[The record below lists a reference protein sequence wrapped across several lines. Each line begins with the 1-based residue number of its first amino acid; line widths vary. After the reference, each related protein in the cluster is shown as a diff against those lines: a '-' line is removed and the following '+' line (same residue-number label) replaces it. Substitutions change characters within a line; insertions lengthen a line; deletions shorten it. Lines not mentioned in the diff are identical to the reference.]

1 MELASLGKDPI
12 QPDQPA
18 GSDIRYEPEYEKLQ
32 AEIDKLSLP
41 SASAGIDWKKVSDL
55 GASILANKS
64 KDLLVASYLAV
75 GQVQMR
81 QLDGLA
87 DGLTIMHDLIDQY
100 WDSLF
105 PPKKRM
111 RGRVGALEWWIE
123 KTGAALTGI
132 TTDPVAPE
140 KLEAINTA
148 LSQIDTLL
156 KQHLSEPPL
165 LRPIQRALETIP
177 LLSEA
182 KPEPES
188 APVDEPSQ
196 PSPPPKPETIT
207 EREAPK
213 APPAPAEH
221 ETPVTE
227 GDAQKVIYSGLL
239 KLRQAAA
246 FLLEKDAT
254 NSIAYRCRRVAAWST
269 LSALP
274 PESNGQ
280 TQIPSPPPQVRQEL
294 IDLKENGNW
303 NALITSAEQRLS
315 QFLFWFDL
323 NRYVF
328 EALVNLGND
337 YQSASE
343 AVCQETACFLY
354 RFPGLV
360 DLTFSDGTPFADSET
375 RRWLKRIA
383 SVADTAS
390 TAAVRIPEP
399 GEGESQK
406 DGMAETIE
414 KASALAK
421 KNKLLDAVQL
431 IQAELKTCFSQKEA
445 LMWRLALC
453 RMLIGSKR
461 TDMALPHL
469 DLILKDVE
477 AYRLENWDPRLALEG
492 LKVVWNGYNNHSD
505 KALRRN
511 AEAVLSQIAKLD
523 PAEALKLSKS

>member
-1 MELASLGKDPI
+1 MELSSLGKDPI
-12 QPDQPA
+12 QADQPT
-18 GSDIRYEPEYEKLQ
+18 GSDVRYEPEYEQLQ

-55 GASILANKS
+55 AASILAHKS

-75 GQVQMR
+75 GQVHMR
-81 QLDGLA
+81 QIEGLA
-87 DGLTIMHDLIDQY
+87 DGLVVIHDLIATY
-100 WDSLF
+100 WDGLF

-123 KTGAALTGI
+123 KTESALAGV
-132 TTDPVAPE
+132 TTDPIAPE
-140 KLEAINTA
+140 KLESINTTLA
-148 LSQIDTLL
+148 HIDTLM
-156 KQHLSEPPL
+156 KQHLPEPLL
-165 LRPIQRALETIP
+165 LRPIQRSLETIP

-182 KPEPES
+182 KPEPEA
-188 APVDEPSQ
+188 APAGERPQ
-196 PSPPPKPETIT
+196 PSPPTKPETLT

-213 APPAPAEH
+213 VTSSPIEP

-227 GDAQKVIYSGLL
+227 KDAQKVINSGLQ

-246 FLLEKDAT
+246 VLLEKDPT
-254 NSIAYRCRRVAAWST
+254 NAVAYRCRRVAAWS
-269 LSALP
+269 LVSALP
-274 PESNGQ
+274 PESNGH
-280 TQIPSPPPQVRQEL
+280 TQIPPPQPQIHQEL
-294 IDLKENGNW
+294 KDLKD
-303 NALITSAEQRLS
+303 NAHWSGLIASAEQRVS

-323 NRYVF
+323 HRYVS

-337 YQSASE
+337 YQSAHE
-343 AVCQETACFLY
+343 AVCQETAYLLY
-354 RFPGLV
+354 RLPGLV

-375 RRWLKRIA
+375 RRWLKRIV
-383 SVADTAS
+383 SVSATAS
-390 TAAVRIPEP
+390 TDTAQIPEP
-399 GEGESQK
+399 GRGERK
-406 DGMAETIE
+406 EDAMADTVE
-414 KASALAK
+414 KARALAK

-431 IQAELKTCFSQKEA
+431 LQAELKNCLSQKEA

-469 DLILKDVE
+469 DLILKDIE
-477 AYRLENWDPRLALEG
+477 SYRLENWDPRLALEG
-492 LKVVWNGYNNHSD
+492 LKVVWSGYNNHTD
-505 KALRRN
+505 KALKRN